1 MEVSFSRY
9 RQSTTRK
16 LALGLAKSLFAD
28 SIIDADESMP
38 KTDSMAG
45 RKFAVNFPSPQP
57 TSRTLSV
64 GLGSREERSLP
75 VIFAECTKD
84 AEAVYA

>member
-1 MEVSFSRY
+1 M
-9 RQSTTRK
+9 
-16 LALGLAKSLFAD
+16 
-28 SIIDADESMP
+28 DADESMP
-38 KTDSMAG
+38 TTDSMAG

-64 GLGSREERSLP
+64 GLGSREVRSLP

-84 AEAVYA
+84 AEAEYA